1 MAKVS
6 FSHSKLRDWGPLTTE
21 SMVPGK
27 LYRVEWKDSSA
38 GPQWDAEDIV
48 LATTPFKG
56 QTVAGFAHVIVAV
69 RLDEGSFY
77 VADERPVYRVTEIA
91 KVTLTSED

>member
-6 FSHSKLRDWGPLTTE
+6 ISYSNDWGPLTDK

-27 LYRVEWKDSSA
+27 LYTVERKLGSTGTQRDT
-38 GPQWDAEDIV
+38 V
-48 LATTPFKG
+48 LATVPFRGKD
-56 QTVAGFAHVIVAV
+56 VSGFAHVIVAV
-69 RLDEGSFY
+69 RLDDGSFF
-77 VADERPVYRVTEIA
+77 VADESSAYQVTEIA